1 MNTFRKVGGYKINS
15 EKKILEIS
23 LTNIVRGMHDKNVK
37 ILNKEFEEDSMFS
50 SGKTCHDL

>member
-1 MNTFRKVGGYKINS
+1 VDTKLTLK
-15 EKKILEIS
+15 KKILEIS